1 MVLVVP
7 FQTSEPRTSVLVVTS
22 CNTTS
27 GRSSGT
33 STPSYKFTSDSTG
46 ARLNV
51 ASKPLGVV
59 WKPITWN
66 TFTSDTV
73 SVETLVRLPS

>member
-1 MVLVVP
+1 MLVVP
-7 FQTSEPRTSVLVVTS
+7 FQTSEPRTSVLAVTA

-27 GRSSGT
+27 GRSSVT
-33 STPSYKFTSDSTG
+33 STPSYKVTSDSTG

-59 WKPITWN
+59 WKPMTWN

-73 SVETLVRLPS
+73 RVDTLLRLPS